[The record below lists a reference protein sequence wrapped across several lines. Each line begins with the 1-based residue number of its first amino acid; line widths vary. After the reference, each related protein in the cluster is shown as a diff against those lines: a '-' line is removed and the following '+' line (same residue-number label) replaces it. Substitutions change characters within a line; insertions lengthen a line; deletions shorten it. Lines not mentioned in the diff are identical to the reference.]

1 MRPTG
6 VTRAQSRDIVF
17 LCSLLIAAHLLLLA
31 RVLLP
36 WAHGVPPIH
45 PGYYESRLLS
55 TVSSVA
61 LMSALLL
68 SATHHYATPR
78 GRVAYWLLFGIAVV
92 AFAAEVIVY

>member
-17 LCSLLIAAHLLLLA
+17 LCSLLIAAELFLLA

-36 WAHGVPPIH
+36 LAHGVPPIY
-45 PGYYESRLLS
+45 PGYYESRLLG

-61 LMSALLL
+61 IMSALML
-68 SATHHYATPR
+68 SATHHFATPR
-78 GRVAYWLLFGIAVV
+78 GRVAYWLMLGLAV
-92 AFAAEVIVY
+92 AALAAQEIVD